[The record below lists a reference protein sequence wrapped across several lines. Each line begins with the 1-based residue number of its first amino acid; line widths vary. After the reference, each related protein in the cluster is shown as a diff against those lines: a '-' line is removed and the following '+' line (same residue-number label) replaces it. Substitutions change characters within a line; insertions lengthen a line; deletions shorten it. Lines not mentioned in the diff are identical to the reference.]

1 MLGTSLIS
9 PQAVST
15 IHVQSCMCMYLE
27 VSQRSVQVNGG
38 HVCVPGD
45 GQVTFHH
52 QGEIKR
58 LQDRRSWGIIGHT
71 HKGTVGG
78 KEWGLGTDY
87 IQSTQS
93 SAGYLV
99 YLNILHVHNANSEK
113 GYWKCL
119 SWRTYRYTCRSLSC
133 ISYSS
138 YRGGLSPP
146 DHPPTRWKELDSLN
160 TPRSATMTSPEL
172 EWRGTTISGALR
184 VMESFIRWP
193 LACFSWTYMYV
204 CMCVC
209 VCVCVCACVRACVC
223 ACVFVCVCVEGER
236 RYKQRYMESY

>member
-113 GYWKCL
+113 GY
-119 SWRTYRYTCRSLSC
+119 
-133 ISYSS
+133 
-138 YRGGLSPP
+138 
-146 DHPPTRWKELDSLN
+146 
-160 TPRSATMTSPEL
+160 
-172 EWRGTTISGALR
+172 
-184 VMESFIRWP
+184 
-193 LACFSWTYMYV
+193 
-204 CMCVC
+204 
-209 VCVCVCACVRACVC
+209 
-223 ACVFVCVCVEGER
+223 
-236 RYKQRYMESY
+236 